1 MRVEG
6 WRTILGMEL
15 LWNFRNGFRKD
26 FRRGRI
32 FKMRC
37 WDGMGGRVWNNG
49 IIFVA
54 RDQFGGKKL

>member
-1 MRVEG
+1 
-6 WRTILGMEL
+6 MEL

-32 FKMRC
+32 FRMRC